1 MLVLRQVREAEGI
14 SQQELAR
21 RSGVLQQTI
30 SKIEKGETLNPGVE
44 TLNALARA
52 MGKKLGDIYR
62 PDTDDEPDGK
72 SDDVDG
78 FNG

>member
-1 MLVLRQVREAEGI
+1 MILLRKVREATGI

-44 TLNALARA
+44 TLNTLARS
-52 MGKKLGDIYR
+52 MGRELSDVYR
-62 PDTDDEPDGK
+62 PDTEDAAVSAE
-72 SDDVDG
+72 SLA
-78 FNG
+78 